1 VTRQIEIKLA
11 APCAGIFPM
20 IVSLPNGAEGQVVA
34 DRFRKRDLEF
44 LAHKQENAG
53 ISFAEYYAHKLHRGI
68 SAGARHYSLGP
79 NLRDDSWKVGEEK
92 ARYYFRAMS
101 LKSGDRV
108 IDYGCGSLRIGRHFI
123 RFLEPGGYYGLDVI
137 SGFYEIGTQLVGEG
151 LVREKQPRL
160 AVISD
165 DSIAD
170 AERFEADHVFSGAV
184 CVHVHPDE
192 TQAYF
197 RNLDRLVTKP
207 GARLF
212 FNAAVADEP
221 MRFRYDSW
229 AWPLS
234 FYEKAL
240 AKLEFVGASVG
251 NEHEKEGHR
260 VRYANLEFRRQ
271 AAPCLRRSARTGVAG
286 LGTVL
291 GRLRWRRRA

>member
-1 VTRQIEIKLA
+1 VT
-11 APCAGIFPM
+11 
-20 IVSLPNGAEGQVVA
+20 A
-34 DRFRKRDLEF
+34 DRFHKRDLEF
-44 LAHKQENAG
+44 LALKQENAG
-53 ISFAEYYAHKLHRGI
+53 LSFAEYNAHKHHRDI
-68 SAGARHYSLGP
+68 SAGGSHYSLGT
-79 NLRDDSWKVGEEK
+79 NLRDESWKVGEDK

-101 LKSGDRV
+101 LKPSDRV
-108 IDYGCGSLRIGRHFI
+108 IDYGCGSLRIGGHFI

-137 SGFYEIGTQLVGEG
+137 SGFYEMGTPLLGEP
-151 LVREKQPRL
+151 LIREKQPRL

-165 DSIAD
+165 DTVMD
-170 AERFEADHVFSGAV
+170 AERFEADHVFSAAV
-184 CVHVHPDE
+184 CVHVHPDD

-197 RNLDRLVTKP
+197 RNLERLVAKP

-212 FNAAVADEP
+212 FNAAVTDEP

-240 AKLEFVGASVG
+240 AKLDLVGASLS

-271 AAPCLRRSARTGVAG
+271 EKPSLRPAARTGIGLAG
-286 LGTVL
+286 VL
-291 GRLRWRRRA
+291 GRLGWPRKG